1 MNIDFTSDLHTSFI
15 YQRNKTIFWKNWVLK
30 QKNDYLIIAWDINE
44 DIEILQK
51 SFDDIIENTTYK
63 KIIITF
69 WNHDIWTHKKDVI
82 FGIQNSIEK
91 YSFLKDYFHNYKDK
105 IHVIDVED
113 CILKDEN
120 IVITWNMWWYNYTIN
135 QIDKSYLEKYF
146 DANFDKMK
154 FGITSYN
161 DRVYIDFWDYFESNI
176 AFANFLE
183 QELIERLE
191 KIQNNPEYKTYDIF
205 AISHIK
211 PCNQLEKKSPFFK
224 EYSREKW
231 EEIIKETGNIIWKYN
246 LGNIYWNAFFIN
258 NHLHEIYKKYGVK
271 YVLYGHTHFIW
282 KENIDGIEYISNAL
296 GYYWMKD

>member
-15 YQRNKTIFWKNWVLK
+15 YKKHKIIFWKNWVLK

-51 SFDDIIENTTYK
+51 SLDDIIENTTYK

-69 WNHDIWTHKKDVI
+69 WNHDIWTHPKDAI
-82 FGIQNSIEK
+82 FWITNSIEK
-91 YSFLKDYFHNYKDK
+91 YSFLKEYFHNYREK
-105 IHVIDVED
+105 IHIIDVED
-113 CILKDEN
+113 YILKEEN
-120 IVITWNMWWYNYTIN
+120 IIITWNMGWYNYTIPE
-135 QIDKSYLEKYF
+135 IDKQYLEKYF

-161 DRVYIDFWDYFESNI
+161 DRVFINFGDYFKNNLD
-176 AFANFLE
+176 FADFLE

-211 PCNQLEKKSPFFK
+211 PSNKLEKKSPFFK
-224 EYSREKW
+224 EYSCEKW
-231 EEIIKETGNIIWKYN
+231 EKIIKEAGNIIWKYN
-246 LGNIYWNAFFIN
+246 LGNIYGNAFYMN
-258 NHLHEIYKKYGVK
+258 NNLHQIYKNYWVK
-271 YVLYGHTHFIW
+271 YAIYWHTHFIW

-296 GYYWMKD
+296 GYYGVK